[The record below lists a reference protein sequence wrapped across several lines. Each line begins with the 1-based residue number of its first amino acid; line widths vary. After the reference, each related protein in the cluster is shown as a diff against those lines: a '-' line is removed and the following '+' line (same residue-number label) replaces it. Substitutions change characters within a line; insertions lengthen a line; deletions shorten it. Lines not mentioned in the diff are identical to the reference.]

1 MDGWI
6 IIVGF
11 CDRYQKR
18 TTFPTFLAYAHIATW
33 LCMTTRGHARPTGNG
48 GSAVRCDYWFATS
61 TLRPRIVR
69 AENWRTFT
77 PPPRRSVS
85 RFPFSLLALSCPG
98 SMRRTQQRGDPP
110 AHSWSDS
117 ECGGSKNANAC
128 RHLSLRYPDPPNAS
142 GCLAYCSVAA
152 ASP

>member
-1 MDGWI
+1 MDNFCS
-6 IIVGF
+6 V

-85 RFPFSLLALSCPG
+85 RFPFSLLALSCPARDPCG
-98 SMRRTQQRGDPP
+98 EPSNEGIPPLIRGATRSAEAQRTLMHVVTFPFVTPIRQMQ
-110 AHSWSDS
+110 
-117 ECGGSKNANAC
+117 
-128 RHLSLRYPDPPNAS
+128 
-142 GCLAYCSVAA
+142 AA
-152 ASP
+152 ASLTAL